1 MFMLSPDD
9 ISPLFVA
16 STLKGPREGFLYR
29 SEVYVVEGSY
39 AYMEDMVRACTR
51 ILEDRSQYCIVLQT
65 PGFFKVCLPFCL
77 EVDAL
82 PVYQSE
88 SPYIGRH
95 TNWENTQIA

>member
-29 SEVYVVEGSY
+29 SAVYVVEGSY
-39 AYMEDMVRACTR
+39 EYMEDVLRACTR
-51 ILEDRSQYCIVLQT
+51 ILEDKSQYCIVLQT
-65 PGFFKVCLPFCL
+65 PGFFKVCLPFSF

-82 PVYQSE
+82 PVYKSE
-88 SPYIGRH
+88 SPYIGR
-95 TNWENTQIA
+95 NADWENTQIA